1 MSLARPNCIAISLAL
16 AAAQAHARKW
26 TDSTGKYTV
35 EADLVAADR
44 LRAVL
49 QNSEHRLISIDLDKL
64 SKADQDYVKTEL
76 KQRQSKKNLNT
87 DQVWT
92 MKSGLKV
99 RARVVA
105 YGQREMLVQVHNGQ
119 LYVNDR
125 RFDNLPE
132 IYQKMVPKIID
143 HFESDDLQ
151 TEADFKAWVAG
162 HEGATRRYQLNGVAL
177 ELDNGDR
184 YAVPFFFFSDK
195 DLKVLQPGWERWAA
209 AKEDA
214 DRERENFYLSAQA
227 QAYQQDPAANQQVS
241 QLQLGLLGTIAGV
254 TSMWEVQLYPGPGV
268 AAQPMSVIVFAR
280 DSRSAV
286 VSALNGRP
294 GYVAGPVRRLN

>member
-1 MSLARPNCIAISLAL
+1 MSFARPICIALSVAL

-35 EADLVAADR
+35 EADLIAADR
-44 LRAVL
+44 LRVVL
-49 QNSEHRLISIDLDKL
+49 QNAEHRLISIERDKL
-64 SKADQDYVKTEL
+64 SKADQDFVATEL
-76 KQRQSKKNLNT
+76 RQRQSRRNLNN

-92 MKSGLKV
+92 LKNGLKV

-105 YGQREMLVQVHNGQ
+105 YGKRDVLVQVHNGQ

-132 IYQKMVPKIID
+132 VYQKMVPRIID

-151 TEADFKAWVAG
+151 TDADFKAWVAG
-162 HEGATRRYQLNGVAL
+162 HEGVTRHYELNGVAL

-184 YAVPFFFFSDK
+184 YAVPFFFFSDA
-195 DLKVLQPGWERWAA
+195 DLKVLQPGWQRWAA

-214 DRERENFYLSAQA
+214 ERERENLYLQAQA
-227 QAYQQDPAANQQVS
+227 QAYQHDPAANQQVS

-254 TSMWEVQLYPGPGV
+254 TSMWEVQLFPGPGV
-268 AAQPMSVIVFAR
+268 MAQPMSVVVFAR

-286 VSALNGRP
+286 ASALNGRP
-294 GYVAGPVRRLN
+294 QYLAGPVRRLN